1 MLCCVLFNDHI
12 EFTRASRQKDKDTT
26 VLTIEGLDMMHE
38 KISIY
43 THIMFM
49 PLARIKKSM
58 LGHHFYEHLL
68 CGLRL
73 RCYTHVGS
81 YFFVHMHL

>member
-43 THIMFM
+43 IHIMFM
-49 PLARIKKSM
+49 QLARIKQKHAGSP
-58 LGHHFYEHLL
+58 LL
-68 CGLRL
+68 
-73 RCYTHVGS
+73 
-81 YFFVHMHL
+81 